1 VKFHL
6 RPDETP
12 QFTHD
17 RRRFAGLPA
26 DPEAVHAAL
35 KLAPYARAKIWRIKM
50 ARAAELR
57 AAGDEAGAVALEAG
71 AEALRHAP
79 PGPSTADT
87 P

>member
-12 QFTHD
+12 QFTTTVD
-17 RRRFAGLPA
+17 ALLVCLRTPRRCTPREAGA
-26 DPEAVHAAL
+26 
-35 KLAPYARAKIWRIKM
+35 YARAKIWRIKI